1 MRGSIT
7 AVGLTLIATQATA
20 TSCTTSEGGR
30 GPDVVPEVTQA
41 ETELADVEGA
51 EAVEVSL
58 VHLSNTDAIRKW
70 ALCMAADVLPT
81 LSPRSL
87 KKKCQNLKLSLFLIG
102 FCVIYTDFSCR
113 MWGMWR

>member
-1 MRGSIT
+1 MLRGSIT
-7 AVGLTLIATQATA
+7 VVGLTLIATQATA

-58 VHLSNTDAIRKW
+58 VQHGCYKKMGPLQS
-70 ALCMAADVLPT
+70 ALMLMFGP
-81 LSPRSL
+81 
-87 KKKCQNLKLSLFLIG
+87 LSLE
-102 FCVIYTDFSCR
+102 S
-113 MWGMWR
+113 

>member
-1 MRGSIT
+1 MLRGFIT
-7 AVGLTLIATQATA
+7 VVGLTLIATQATA

-58 VHLSNTDAIRKW
+58 VHLS
-70 ALCMAADVLPT
+70 
-81 LSPRSL
+81 
-87 KKKCQNLKLSLFLIG
+87 
-102 FCVIYTDFSCR
+102 
-113 MWGMWR
+113 